1 MNKGAGVVAVAAAGF
16 IAGMLLAPKSGKETR
31 EDIKLKAN
39 DAKKAASEKAG
50 HMKHAMKDGM
60 NSFHKGAGEAKA
72 ELSGFAESAKGL
84 GREAKERAGRV
95 ADKSKNTPDGTG
107 YINID
112 NNKSVM

>member
-31 EDIKLKAN
+31 EDIKHKAN
-39 DAKKAASEKAG
+39 DAKKAAAEKAD

-60 NSFHKGAGEAKA
+60 DSFHKGTGAAKS
-72 ELSGFAESAKGL
+72 ELTGFAESAKGL

-95 ADKSKNTPDGTG
+95 SEKAKHTPDGTG

-112 NNKSVM
+112 NNKSAM